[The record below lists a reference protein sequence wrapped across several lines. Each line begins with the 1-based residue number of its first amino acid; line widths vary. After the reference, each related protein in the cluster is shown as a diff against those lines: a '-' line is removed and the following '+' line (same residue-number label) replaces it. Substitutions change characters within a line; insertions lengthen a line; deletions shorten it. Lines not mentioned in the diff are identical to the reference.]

1 MLRSSSRYNN
11 GYAIKNDLDDLLRRL
26 EEGMVVKGRV
36 LEHVKN
42 DEYLIRIRGYNIYT
56 ESEKKLQAGDNLHF
70 RIIQTDPH
78 LMLNPYRKK
87 PRIEDYSCG
96 DHTDIIVN

>member
-1 MLRSSSRYNN
+1 MLRSSSRYNKS
-11 GYAIKNDLDDLLRRL
+11 YAIKNDLEDLLRRL
-26 EEGMVVKGRV
+26 EEGMIVKGRV

-56 ESEKKLQAGDNLHF
+56 ESEKKLQVEDKLHF
-70 RIIQTDPH
+70 KIIQTVPH
-78 LMLNPYRKK
+78 LILNPYYKK
-87 PRIEDYSCG
+87 PRIEDYSSD